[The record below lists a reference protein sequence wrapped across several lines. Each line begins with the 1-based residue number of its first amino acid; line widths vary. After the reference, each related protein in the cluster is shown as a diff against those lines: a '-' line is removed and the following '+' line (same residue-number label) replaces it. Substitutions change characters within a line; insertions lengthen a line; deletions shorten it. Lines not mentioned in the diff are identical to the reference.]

1 MKRNARK
8 LTIRDIAMM
17 GVMTAI
23 LEAAKQ
29 ALAFLPN
36 IELVTLLLILYTLFL
51 GGKVI
56 YVIFAYV
63 IMEGLLYGFGL
74 WWFSYLY
81 VWPLLAVFTWLFRK
95 QESVWFWS
103 IFSGA
108 YGLLFG
114 ALCAIVQLIIGG
126 PATAFAW
133 WVSGIPYDIPH
144 GVGNFVLCFVLFRPL
159 HTVLHRLRIPQ
170 EPG

>member
-1 MKRNARK
+1 MKSMKNSRK

-23 LEAAKQ
+23 LEVAKQ

-36 IELVTLLLILYTLFL
+36 IELITLLLILYTLCL

-63 IMEGLLYGFGL
+63 MMEGLLYGFGI

-81 VWPLLAVFTWLFRK
+81 VWPLLAAFAWLFRK

-103 IFSGA
+103 MFSGA

-126 PATAFAW
+126 PAAAFTW
-133 WVSGIPYDIPH
+133 WIAGIPYDLIH
-144 GVGNFVLCFVLFRPL
+144 GAGNFVLCIVLFRPL
-159 HTVLHRLRIPQ
+159 KAVLNRLCI
-170 EPG
+170 